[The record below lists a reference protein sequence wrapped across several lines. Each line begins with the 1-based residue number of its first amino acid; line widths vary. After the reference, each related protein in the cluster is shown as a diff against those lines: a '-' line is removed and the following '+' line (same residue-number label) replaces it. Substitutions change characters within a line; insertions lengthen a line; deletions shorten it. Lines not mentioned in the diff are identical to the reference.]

1 MKKNI
6 IVGIAMAAGVL
17 TMGAMSASAAGSCN
31 GTCADQQSIQQF
43 KQETSVLSGNV
54 ETLKAQLRE
63 QYTYDS
69 IDTRKVEELEVQL
82 KSLKDKIGA
91 IALKHNIPKCSQG

>member
-1 MKKNI
+1 LARSLKDHFYHWYTPDIFIKGESIMKKNI

-17 TMGAMSASAAGSCN
+17 TMSAMSASAAGSCN

-54 ETLKAQLRE
+54 ETLEAQLRE

-69 IDTRKVEELEVQL
+69 
-82 KSLKDKIGA
+82 
-91 IALKHNIPKCSQG
+91 N

>member
-17 TMGAMSASAAGSCN
+17 TMSAMSASAAGSCN

-54 ETLKAQLRE
+54 ESIEAQIRE
-63 QYTYDS
+63 QYSNDS
-69 IDTRKVEELEVQL
+69 IDIRKIDELEAQL
-82 KSLKDKIGA
+82 KTLKDRIEVF
-91 IALKHNIPKCSQG
+91 ALKYNIPKCSQG